1 MRTNCSKIGELEEI
15 LIYLPFYYCMIKN
28 EFCSV
33 PILDNFYQTS
43 SYFPMPVVLISTL
56 SPSGKTNLGPYSLC
70 FPYII
75 AEKHSMLLISRS
87 NSNTAENIRRT
98 KVCAINFIPYN
109 KKLLK
114 DCVLLGY
121 PGETTEEKMKN
132 NKFTLVPSQRTPEEK
147 QNNFIYPEIVDE
159 AIQVFEC
166 TLDESFPTYNNEV
179 TLESHFVLNIDK
191 ILLKNEWKESL
202 YEGKEFPD
210 LPIDFGY
217 RNNINFWFSKH
228 SAPYAEPIP
237 KEKGNSVNTVIY
249 AAQRIDSEVEWT
261 DEACEKLVKV
271 PRIFLKK
278 ALKGC
283 VEIAKKEGI
292 KLITPE
298 FMDKIRDK
306 RAAEKQ

>member
-1 MRTNCSKIGELEEI
+1 MVENDFT
-15 LIYLPFYYCMIKN
+15 P
-28 EFCSV
+28 V
-33 PILDNFYQTS
+33 QILDNFYQTS
-43 SYFPMPVVLISTL
+43 SYFPMPVVLISTI

-87 NSNTAENIRRT
+87 NSNTAENLRRN

-114 DCVLLGY
+114 NCVMLGY

-132 NKFTLVPSQRTPEEK
+132 NKFTLIPSQRTTEERVP
-147 QNNFIYPEIVDE
+147 NINYPQIVEE

-166 TLDESFPTYNNEV
+166 TLDESFPVYSNEN
-179 TLESHFVLNIDK
+179 TLESHYILSINK
-191 ILLKNEWKESL
+191 IIMKKEWKECL
-202 YEGKEFPD
+202 LEGKGFPD
-210 LPIDFGY
+210 LPVDFGY

-228 SAPYAEPIP
+228 SSPYAEPIP
-237 KEKGNSVNTVIY
+237 KEKGNSVDSVIY
-249 AAQRIDSEVEWT
+249 AAQRTDSEIKWT

-278 ALKGC
+278 ALRGC
-283 VEIAKKEGI
+283 VEVAKKEGI
-292 KLITPE
+292 TLITPE
-298 FMDKIRDK
+298 FVDKIRDK
-306 RAAEKQ
+306 RAMESQEA

>member
-1 MRTNCSKIGELEEI
+1 MIFQEI
-15 LIYLPFYYCMIKN
+15 LIPFYYQRYMVEN
-28 EFCSV
+28 DFTSV
-33 PILDNFYQTS
+33 QILDNFYQTS
-43 SYFPMPVVLISTL
+43 SYFPMPVVLISTI

-87 NSNTAENIRRT
+87 NSNTAENIRRN

-114 DCVLLGY
+114 NCVMLGY

-132 NKFTLVPSQRTPEEK
+132 NKFTLIPSQRTQEEREPL
-147 QNNFIYPEIVDE
+147 ITYPEIVDE

-166 TLDESFPTYNNEV
+166 TLDESFQVYNNED
-179 TLESHFVLNIDK
+179 TLESHYVLK
-191 ILLKNEWKESL
+191 INKIVMKKEWKKSL
-202 YEGKEFPD
+202 FQGKEFPD

-228 SAPYAEPIP
+228 STPYAEPIP
-237 KEKGNSVNTVIY
+237 KEKGNSVNTVSY
-249 AAQRIDSEVEWT
+249 AAQRVDPEVEWT
-261 DEACEKLVKV
+261 EEACEKLVKV

-278 ALKGC
+278 ALKVC

-292 KLITPE
+292 TLITPE
-298 FMDKIRDK
+298 FMEKIRNK
-306 RAAEKQ
+306 RAIETEEA